1 MKVVSKRNQ
10 TKVDCG
16 SKVSCLCS
24 RLLFPSDIHNPYRVL
39 NRLNWILEMKQ
50 MAAGISVGFELD
62 KIYKKAILCM
72 LIERVY
78 VK

>member
-1 MKVVSKRNQ
+1 
-10 TKVDCG
+10 
-16 SKVSCLCS
+16 
-24 RLLFPSDIHNPYRVL
+24 
-39 NRLNWILEMKQ
+39 MKQ